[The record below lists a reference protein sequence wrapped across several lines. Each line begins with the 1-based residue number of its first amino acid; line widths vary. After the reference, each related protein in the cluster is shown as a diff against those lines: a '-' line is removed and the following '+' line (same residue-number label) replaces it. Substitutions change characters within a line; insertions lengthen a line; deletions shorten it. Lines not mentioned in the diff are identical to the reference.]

1 LVSAFPEHLKGRYN
15 PPQLAEEI
23 VERSLLVPVALDLVI
38 GFVVYLLAVQLFFWQ
53 VPRRRHMGV
62 GILIAFAGTL
72 LGRGLFERLGTGA
85 AIEPL
90 GAALG
95 ALALVFLAVKVGT
108 PGSVV
113 LTIDTDGVTGHAQ
126 ELARE
131 GFAAPFVWPHHFN
144 VEKYGSVVFDL
155 VGKPGTLVTVEF
167 PADNTPFGKDKEG
180 RPRTSFSGTV
190 PGRINASPVL
200 VPSRG
205 KYLIRKKDP
214 DTGEVIVNDPSW
226 DTPRRND

>member
-1 LVSAFPEHLKGRYN
+1 MERNY
-15 PPQLAEEI
+15 LAVVI
-23 VERSLLVPVALDLVI
+23 LDLVI
-38 GFVVYLLAVQLFFWQ
+38 AFVVYMLAVQLLFWQ
-53 VPRRRHMGV
+53 VPRRKHVLLGTLV
-62 GILIAFAGTL
+62 AFIGTL
-72 LGRGLFERLGTGA
+72 LGRGLFGGFGGGA
-85 AIEPL
+85 PIEVL

-95 ALALVFLAVKVGT
+95 ALTLVFIAVKVGT

-113 LTIDTDGVTGHAQ
+113 LTIDTDGVSTQAD

-131 GFAAPFVWPHHFN
+131 GFAAPFVWPYHFN

-155 VGKPGTLVTVEF
+155 VGKPGTVVTVEF
-167 PADNTPFGKDKEG
+167 PPDNTPFGKDREG
-180 RPRTSFSGTV
+180 KPRTTFTGTV
-190 PGRINASPVL
+190 PGRINASPTI

-214 DTGEVIVNDPSW
+214 DTGEVTVHDPSW

>member
-1 LVSAFPEHLKGRYN
+1 M
-15 PPQLAEEI
+15 
-23 VERSLLVPVALDLVI
+23 ERNLLVPVALDLI
-38 GFVVYLLAVQLFFWQ
+38 IAFVVYLLALQLLFWQ
-53 VPRRRHMGV
+53 VPRRRHVVLGV
-62 GILIAFAGTL
+62 LVAFVGAL
-72 LGRGLFERLGTGA
+72 LGRGLFERFAGGA
-85 AIEPL
+85 SLESL

-95 ALALVFLAVKVGT
+95 ALTLVFIAVKVGT

-126 ELARE
+126 ELARQ
-131 GFAAPFVWPHHFN
+131 GFAPPFVWPYHFN

-155 VGKPGTLVTVEF
+155 VGKPGTIVTVEF
-167 PADNTPFGKDKEG
+167 PPDNTPFGKDREG
-180 RPRTSFSGTV
+180 KPRSSFTGTV
-190 PGRINASPVL
+190 PGRINASPTL

>member
-1 LVSAFPEHLKGRYN
+1 LVSAFPEHLKGLYN
-15 PPQLAEEI
+15 PRQLAEEI
-23 VERSLLVPVALDLVI
+23 VERSLLVPVALDLI
-38 GFVVYLLAVQLFFWQ
+38 LAFVVYLLAVQLFFWQ
-53 VPRRRHMGV
+53 VPRRHHVFLG
-62 GILIAFAGTL
+62 GLIAFVGAL
-72 LGRGLFERLGTGA
+72 LGRALFERLGTGTA
-85 AIEPL
+85 VEPL

-95 ALALVFLAVKVGT
+95 ALALVFIAVKIGT

-113 LTIDTDGVTGHAQ
+113 LTIDTDGVSGHAQ

-131 GFAAPFVWPHHFN
+131 GFAAPFVWPNHFN

-155 VGKPGTLVTVEF
+155 VGKPGTLVTIEF
-167 PADNTPFGKDKEG
+167 PPDNSPFGKDKEG
-180 RPRTSFSGTV
+180 RPRASFSGTV

-214 DTGEVIVNDPSW
+214 DTGEVIVNDPTW
-226 DTPRRND
+226 DIPRRKD

>member
-1 LVSAFPEHLKGRYN
+1 M
-15 PPQLAEEI
+15 
-23 VERSLLVPVALDLVI
+23 ERNLLVPVALDLI
-38 GFVVYLLAVQLFFWQ
+38 IAFVVYLLAVQLLFWQ
-53 VPRRRHMGV
+53 FPRRHHMGLGGLVAFV
-62 GILIAFAGTL
+62 GTI
-72 LGRGLFERLGTGA
+72 LGRGLFERFGGGA
-85 AIEPL
+85 SLESL

-95 ALALVFLAVKVGT
+95 ALALVFIAVKVGT

-131 GFAAPFVWPHHFN
+131 GFATPFVWPYHFN
-144 VEKYGSVVFDL
+144 IEKYGSVVFDL
-155 VGKPGTLVTVEF
+155 VGKPGTIVTVEF
-167 PADNTPFGKDKEG
+167 PPDNTPFGKDREG
-180 RPRTSFSGTV
+180 KPRSSFTGTV
-190 PGRINASPVL
+190 PGRINASPTL

-214 DTGEVIVNDPSW
+214 DTGEVVVNDPSW